1 MEEQAAR
8 PVSAS
13 ISDRLAVERRPSD
26 APGGRSAPPDA
37 NLGAEVATLAHL
49 LAEVVRL
56 AGNSGVFPSR
66 WAQVAEMAL
75 EHESVHAA
83 LRADPPLL
91 STEHIIIQLNE
102 LRELIGDGHAR
113 R

>member
-1 MEEQAAR
+1 VEEQAAR
-8 PVSAS
+8 PVSAP
-13 ISDRLAVERRPSD
+13 ISDRLLVERRPSD

-37 NLGAEVATLAHL
+37 NLVAEVAALAAL

-56 AGNSGVFPSR
+56 AGDSGVFPSR

-75 EHESVHAA
+75 EHESVRAA
-83 LRADPPLL
+83 LRAGPPPL
-91 STEHIIIQLNE
+91 STENIISQLNE
-102 LRELIGDGHAR
+102 LRELIGDGNAR